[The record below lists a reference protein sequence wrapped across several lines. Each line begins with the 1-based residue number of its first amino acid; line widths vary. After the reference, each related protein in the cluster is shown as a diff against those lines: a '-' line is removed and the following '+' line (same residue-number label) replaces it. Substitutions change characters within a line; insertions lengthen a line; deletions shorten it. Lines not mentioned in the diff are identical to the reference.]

1 MISVIDFQNLIE
13 IGIFLSVATALQI
26 PWFAITDN
34 DPHAIKLRREVFSWG
49 FSDDD
54 LAISWSTMVRGN
66 DMVKQILLDG
76 DIEQI
81 KKAFDV
87 MDYTDINFDDKSKM
101 LKKMRAKKIEFA
113 NAMCS
118 LLEKDLM
125 KADKVPKSFL
135 TVLKLIEA

>member
-34 DPHAIKLRREVFSWG
+34 DPLAIKLRREFFSRG

-54 LAISWSTMVRGN
+54 LANRWFTMDEGN
-66 DMVKQILLDG
+66 DLEKQILSDG
-76 DIEQI
+76 NIEQI
-81 KKAFDV
+81 KEAFDV
-87 MDYTDINFDDKSKM
+87 MGYTNINFDDKSKV
-101 LKKMRAKKIEFA
+101 LKKMKERKVEFA

-118 LLEKDLM
+118 LLEMDLM
-125 KADKVPKSFL
+125 KAEKMPKSFL